1 MSSHDPHAARFK
13 QTREDHRVEL
23 AEDYVEAVLDLID
36 EQGEARLTDIATRM
50 GVAHPTVAKAMRR
63 LEKEGLVVLSPYRP
77 TRLTEA
83 GLALA
88 RECRRRHRVVVGFLV
103 ALGLEEDLAQVEAE
117 GIEHHVSKTT
127 LELMERFVLARAG
140 S

>member
-1 MSSHDPHAARFK
+1 MEAQDLHAARFR

-23 AEDYVEAVLDLID
+23 AEDYVEAILDLID
-36 EQGEARLTDIATRM
+36 EQGEARTTDIATRM
-50 GVAHPTVAKAMRR
+50 GVAHPTVAKAMKR

-77 TRLTEA
+77 TTLTAA

-88 RECRRRHRVVVGFLV
+88 RECRRRHRVVVDFLI
-103 ALGLEEDLAQVEAE
+103 ALGLKGEQAEAEAE
-117 GIEHHVSKTT
+117 GIEHHVSKAT
-127 LELMERFVLARAG
+127 LGLMEQFVATR